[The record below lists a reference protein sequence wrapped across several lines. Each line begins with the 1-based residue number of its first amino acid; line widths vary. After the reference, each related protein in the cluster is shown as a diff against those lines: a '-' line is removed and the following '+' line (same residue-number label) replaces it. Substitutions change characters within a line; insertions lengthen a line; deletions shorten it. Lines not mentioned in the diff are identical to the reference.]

1 MDVLDRIDSLD
12 AERAVI
18 GALLLEPS
26 RVREAVQNVT
36 PSDFGNPVL
45 RQLYILI
52 TGRQAQGEAVD
63 PVSLLPGVAADPVL
77 KSNLRNPAVDL
88 HRLMEATPTA
98 ANLGFYARQVAEAG
112 QNRRLLLGSHRLGQ
126 LAKDPTVTAAEK
138 LNEARRIIDGIAAD
152 YAQVDYVP
160 TLSEV
165 LAVEDS
171 YDWVIPGLLERMD
184 RMVVTGAEGLGKSTF
199 LRQFAILSAAGI
211 HPLNFSRIDPVRVTI
226 IDAENTERQWRR
238 KARYIVDRAA
248 TQVGRDVG
256 DEIRLYCTGRLDITK
271 QQDVARVHTILDTYP
286 ADILLI
292 GPLYKLVSRSLNDED
307 AAANVIASLDQIRE
321 QHNVCLLMEAHAGHA
336 IGGDG
341 ERNLRPRGS
350 SQLLGWPEF
359 GFGLAWD
366 TSMLGP
372 NDKPSI
378 VNVKRWRG
386 DREEDRGIPDQLR
399 RGGFWNWMPL
409 DTPNHEGRY

>member
-1 MDVLDRIDSLD
+1 MDVLERIDSLE

-26 RVREAVQNVT
+26 RVREAVQYVA
-36 PSDFGNPVL
+36 PSDFGNGVL
-45 RQLYILI
+45 GRLYALI
-52 TGRQAQGEAVD
+52 TGRQSQGEAVD
-63 PVSLLPGVAADPVL
+63 PVSLLPAIAADDVL
-77 KSNLRNPAVDL
+77 ARNVKAPDL
-88 HRLMEATPTA
+88 HTLMQATPTA
-98 ANLGFYARQVAEAG
+98 ANVGYYARQVAEAG
-112 QNRRLLLGSHRLGQ
+112 QNRRLLVASTRLGQ
-126 LAKDPTVTAAEK
+126 LAKDPSVTAADK
-138 LNEARRIIDGIAAD
+138 LTEARRIIDNIATD

-199 LRQFAILSAAGI
+199 LRQMAILSAAGI
-211 HPLNFSRIDPVRVTI
+211 HPLNFSEIEPVRVTI

-238 KARYIVDRAA
+238 KARYVVDRVHSV
-248 TQVGRDVG
+248 TGRNVG
-256 DEIRLYCTGRLDITK
+256 DEIRLHCTGRMDITRV
-271 QQDVARVHTILDTYP
+271 QDVAKVHSILDAYP
-286 ADILLI
+286 TDILLI

-307 AAANVIASLDQIRE
+307 AAAAVITSLDKIRE
-321 QHNVCLLMEAHAGHA
+321 RGVCLLMEAHAGHSTA
-336 IGGDG
+336 GDG

-366 TSMLGP
+366 TSMLSSP
-372 NDKPSI
+372 TDKPSI

-409 DTPNHEGRY
+409 ENNHEENAA